1 MCGSYGTARFA
12 ATVVKILLF
21 SDETDRYVFSL
32 LEVLDLAGVFVFAVS
47 GALAGVRKGMD
58 IFGVSVLALMPAVG
72 GGTLRDLILDQPV
85 FWVEGTSAIWMAL
98 LAAVVTFF
106 FSRHLESRLK
116 WLGWADAVGLALF
129 CVVGA
134 EKAFMVTGSPLVAIM
149 MGVATAVAGGI
160 VRDVICNEIPFVFNS
175 EIYATAAF
183 AGAGLYVVMI
193 SNGFDAVLTL
203 WFCVII
209 AFAIRA
215 LAIVTG
221 LSLPQARPN
230 R

>member
-1 MCGSYGTARFA
+1 M
-12 ATVVKILLF
+12 
-21 SDETDRYVFSL
+21 FSL

-183 AGAGLYVVMI
+183 AGAGLYVLMI

-203 WFCVII
+203 WSCVIV